1 MSAVR
6 AWSTVAALAAGC
18 SFPGATPA
26 GDAPGTGTDAPVDA
40 IPADAFGT
48 PRWEQPTVVALPFA
62 EASDDDPSLT
72 EDELEL
78 YFNSARGTGNPDIW
92 VATRATPTSAWNIPL
107 RVIQLSSAANE
118 TTPEV
123 SPDGLTI
130 YFASDRIGGSVGYDI
145 WKSTR
150 PNRSSL
156 WGTPVFVAELS
167 SVATDTAGGTADDLH
182 IAISYT
188 PPNEAPQVALSQRAT
203 IVDPWSPIVLA
214 DELNTPSHE
223 GSVLLS
229 PDLHWIYFDSNRTGN
244 MDLYGAYREDITQ
257 PFGPPMP
264 LPGVNSALEDADPWI
279 SPDGRHCMF
288 VSNRGGITQIWE
300 ARR

>member
-1 MSAVR
+1 MIAVR

-18 SFPGATPA
+18 SFPGASPA
-26 GDAPGTGTDAPVDA
+26 GDAPVDALDA

-62 EASDDDPSLT
+62 EQSDDDPSLT
-72 EDELEL
+72 EDGLEL
-78 YFNSARGTGNPDIW
+78 YFNSARGTANPDIW
-92 VATRATPTSAWNIPL
+92 VATRATATSAWNIPL
-107 RVIQLSSAANE
+107 RVVQLSSVANE

-130 YFASDRIGGSVGYDI
+130 YFATDRSGGNVGMDI

-156 WGTPVFVAELS
+156 WGAPVFVAELS
-167 SVATDTAGGTADDLH
+167 SPAGETAGGTADDLH
-182 IAISYT
+182 IAISYI
-188 PPNEAPQVALSQRAT
+188 PPGEAPQVAVSERAT
-203 IVDPWSPIVLA
+203 VGDPWSPIVLL
-214 DELNTPSHE
+214 DGLNTPSHE

-229 PDLHWIYFDSNRTGN
+229 PDRHWIYFDSNRTGN
-244 MDLYGAYREDITQ
+244 LDLYGAYRADVTQ

-264 LPGVNSALEDADPWI
+264 LPGVNSAVEDADPWI

-288 VSNRGGITQIWE
+288 VSNRGGIYQIWE